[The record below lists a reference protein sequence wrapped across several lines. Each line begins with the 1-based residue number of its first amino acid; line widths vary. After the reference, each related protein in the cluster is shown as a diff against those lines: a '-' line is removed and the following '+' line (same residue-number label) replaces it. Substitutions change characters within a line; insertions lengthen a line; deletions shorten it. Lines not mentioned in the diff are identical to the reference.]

1 MVREIVELG
10 QLNQE
15 DSSGLKT
22 HDEILELIKEIES
35 IEDKFKYLEVTP
47 ENHIGK
53 EIVNQELEQT
63 EATGELTGKPH
74 ISANQTTS
82 ELKEIT
88 HPDKRKDKKHK
99 IHFPIGIHWRK
110 EARWPKIG
118 NFLKRVKVNP
128 SGIKTPE
135 LTELQNQLESSEVGL
150 RSGNTPELTELQNQ
164 LESSE
169 VGLRSGNTT
178 FTLRIDDQGRL
189 MGYNIKKPK
198 SEGGHRRILPFG
210 KGTTEES
217 GAKEA
222 EEPGIKGKI
231 KDLFSRIKPKQ
242 SGESGGSK
250 VSSLLGK
257 IKGVLPKR

>member
-35 IEDKFKYLEVTP
+35 IEDKFKYLEVAP

-53 EIVNQELEQT
+53 EIVNQELEQI

-74 ISANQTTS
+74 ISVNQTKS

-118 NFLKRVKVNP
+118 NFLKRIKVNP
-128 SGIKTPE
+128 SRI
-135 LTELQNQLESSEVGL
+135 
-150 RSGNTPELTELQNQ
+150 NTPELTELQNQ

-169 VGLRSGNTT
+169 VGLRPGNTT

-231 KDLFSRIKPKQ
+231 KGLFSRIKPKQ

>member
-22 HDEILELIKEIES
+22 HNEILELIKEIES
-35 IEDKFKYLEVTP
+35 IEDKFKYLGVAP

-74 ISANQTTS
+74 ISADQTKS

-88 HPDKRKDKKHK
+88 HPDKRKDKKHR

-118 NFLKRVKVNP
+118 NFLKRIKVNP

-150 RSGNTPELTELQNQ
+150 RP
-164 LESSE
+164 
-169 VGLRSGNTT
+169 GNTT

-198 SEGGHRRILPFG
+198 SEGGHGRILPFG

-222 EEPGIKGKI
+222 EEPGIKGKV
-231 KDLFSRIKPKQ
+231 KGLFSRIKPKQ

-250 VSSLLGK
+250 ISSLLGK

>member
-15 DSSGLKT
+15 DSSELKT
-22 HDEILELIKEIES
+22 HNEILELIKEIES
-35 IEDKFKYLEVTP
+35 IEDKFKYLGVAP

-74 ISANQTTS
+74 ISADQTKS

-88 HPDKRKDKKHK
+88 HPDKRKDKKHR

-118 NFLKRVKVNP
+118 NFLKRIKVNP

-150 RSGNTPELTELQNQ
+150 RP
-164 LESSE
+164 
-169 VGLRSGNTT
+169 GNTT
-178 FTLRIDDQGRL
+178 FTLRINDQGRL

-222 EEPGIKGKI
+222 GELGIKGKI
-231 KDLFSRIKPKQ
+231 KGLFSRIKPKQ

>member
-1 MVREIVELG
+1 MLSCFNNQHVMVREIVELG
-10 QLNQE
+10 QLNRE

-74 ISANQTTS
+74 ISADQTKS

-88 HPDKRKDKKHK
+88 HPDKRKDKKHR

-118 NFLKRVKVNP
+118 NFLKRIKVNP

-150 RSGNTPELTELQNQ
+150 RP
-164 LESSE
+164 
-169 VGLRSGNTT
+169 GNTT

-231 KDLFSRIKPKQ
+231 KGLFSRIKPKQ

>member
-1 MVREIVELG
+1 MLSCFNNQHVMVREIVELG
-10 QLNQE
+10 QLNRE

-74 ISANQTTS
+74 ISANQTKS

-99 IHFPIGIHWRK
+99 IRFPIEIHWGK
-110 EARWPKIG
+110 ETKWPKIG
-118 NFLKRVKVNP
+118 NFLKRIKVNP
-128 SGIKTPE
+128 SGI
-135 LTELQNQLESSEVGL
+135 
-150 RSGNTPELTELQNQ
+150 NTPELTELQNQ
-164 LESSE
+164 LGSSE
-169 VGLRSGNTT
+169 VGLRPDNTT
-178 FTLRIDDQGRL
+178 FTLRIDDQGRIV
-189 MGYNIKKPK
+189 GYNIKKPK
-198 SEGGHRRILPFG
+198 SKRGHRRILPFG
-210 KGTTEES
+210 KGTNEEL

-222 EEPGIKGKI
+222 EEPGIKGKV
-231 KDLFSRIKPKQ
+231 KGLFSRIKPKQ

-250 VSSLLGK
+250 VSILLRK

>member
-22 HDEILELIKEIES
+22 HNEILELIKEIES
-35 IEDKFKYLEVTP
+35 IEDKFKYLGVAP

-74 ISANQTTS
+74 ISADQTKS

-88 HPDKRKDKKHK
+88 HPDKRKDKKHR

-118 NFLKRVKVNP
+118 NFLKRIKVNP

-150 RSGNTPELTELQNQ
+150 RP
-164 LESSE
+164 
-169 VGLRSGNTT
+169 GNTT

-198 SEGGHRRILPFG
+198 SEGGHGRILPFG

-222 EEPGIKGKI
+222 EEPGIKGNI
-231 KDLFSRIKPKQ
+231 KGLFSRIKPKQ

-250 VSSLLGK
+250 ISSLLGK

>member
-35 IEDKFKYLEVTP
+35 IEDKFKYLGVAP

-63 EATGELTGKPH
+63 ETTGELTVKPY
-74 ISANQTTS
+74 ISADQTKS

-88 HPDKRKDKKHK
+88 HPYKRKDKKHK

-110 EARWPKIG
+110 EARRPKIG
-118 NFLKRVKVNP
+118 NFLKRIKINP
-128 SGIKTPE
+128 SGVKTPE
-135 LTELQNQLESSEVGL
+135 LTELQNQLGSSEVGL
-150 RSGNTPELTELQNQ
+150 RLN
-164 LESSE
+164 
-169 VGLRSGNTT
+169 NTT

-198 SEGGHRRILPFG
+198 SAGGHRRILPFG

-217 GAKEA
+217 GAKGA
-222 EEPGIKGKI
+222 EGPGIKGKI
-231 KDLFSRIKPKQ
+231 KNLFSRIKPKQ

>member
-35 IEDKFKYLEVTP
+35 IEDKFKYLGVAP

-53 EIVNQELEQT
+53 EIVNQELEQI

-74 ISANQTTS
+74 ISANQTKS

-99 IHFPIGIHWRK
+99 IRFPIGIHWKK
-110 EARWPKIG
+110 EIKWPKIG
-118 NFLKRVKVNP
+118 NFLKRIKVNP
-128 SGIKTPE
+128 HGI
-135 LTELQNQLESSEVGL
+135 
-150 RSGNTPELTELQNQ
+150 NTPELTELQNQ
-164 LESSE
+164 LGSSE
-169 VGLRSGNTT
+169 VGLKPGNTT

-189 MGYNIKKPK
+189 IGYNIKKPK
-198 SEGGHRRILPFG
+198 SERGHRRILPFG

-217 GAKEA
+217 GAKEV

-231 KDLFSRIKPKQ
+231 KGLFSRIKPKQ

>member
-10 QLNQE
+10 QLNRE

-22 HDEILELIKEIES
+22 HDEILELIGEIKS
-35 IEDKFKYLEVTP
+35 IEDKLKDP
-47 ENHIGK
+47 ELLKETSTEKVFGK
-53 EIVNQELEQT
+53 QELEQT
-63 EATGELTGKPH
+63 EAIEELSDRVQFIEVKTESGLNEKT
-74 ISANQTTS
+74 QREKKKT
-82 ELKEIT
+82 K
-88 HPDKRKDKKHK
+88 KRK
-99 IHFPIGIHWRK
+99 IHFPIKIRWMKKPKGIKTGH
-110 EARWPKIG
+110 
-118 NFLKRVKVNP
+118 FLKRIKVNP
-128 SGIKTPE
+128 SGINTPE

-169 VGLRSGNTT
+169 VGLRPGNTT

-189 MGYNIKKPK
+189 IGYNIKKPK
-198 SEGGHRRILPFG
+198 SEGGHRRILSFG

-217 GAKEA
+217 GTNEA

-231 KDLFSRIKPKQ
+231 KSIFSRIKPKQ

-250 VSSLLGK
+250 ISILLGK
-257 IKGVLPKR
+257 IKGVIPKR

>member
-1 MVREIVELG
+1 MMVREIVELG
-10 QLNQE
+10 QLNRE

-35 IEDKFKYLEVTP
+35 IEDKFKYLKVAP

-53 EIVNQELEQT
+53 EIVNQELEQI
-63 EATGELTGKPH
+63 EATGELMGKPH
-74 ISANQTTS
+74 ISVNQTKS

-118 NFLKRVKVNP
+118 NFLKRIKVNP
-128 SGIKTPE
+128 SRIKTPE

-150 RSGNTPELTELQNQ
+150 RP
-164 LESSE
+164 
-169 VGLRSGNTT
+169 GNTT

-231 KDLFSRIKPKQ
+231 KGLFSRIKPKQ

-257 IKGVLPKR
+257 IKGILPKR

>member
-35 IEDKFKYLEVTP
+35 IEDKFKYLGVAP
-47 ENHIGK
+47 ENHIG
-53 EIVNQELEQT
+53 EESVNQELEQT
-63 EATGELTGKPH
+63 EATGELTGKSH
-74 ISANQTTS
+74 ISASQTKS

-99 IHFPIGIHWRK
+99 IRFPIEIHWKK
-110 EARWPKIG
+110 EIKWPKIG
-118 NFLKRVKVNP
+118 NFLKRIKVNP
-128 SGIKTPE
+128 RGIKTPE
-135 LTELQNQLESSEVGL
+135 LTELQNQLGSSEVGL
-150 RSGNTPELTELQNQ
+150 RP
-164 LESSE
+164 
-169 VGLRSGNTT
+169 GNTT

-189 MGYNIKKPK
+189 IGYNIKKPK

-210 KGTTEES
+210 KSTTEES
-217 GAKEA
+217 SAKEA

-231 KDLFSRIKPKQ
+231 KGLFSRIKPKQ

>member
-1 MVREIVELG
+1 MAKLSFNAAKAKPMEERNFTLLPEGE
-10 QLNQE
+10 
-15 DSSGLKT
+15 
-22 HDEILELIKEIES
+22 
-35 IEDKFKYLEVTP
+35 YLFS
-47 ENHIGK
+47 
-53 EIVNQELEQT
+53 
-63 EATGELTGKPH
+63 LTK
-74 ISANQTTS
+74 S

-150 RSGNTPELTELQNQ
+150 RP
-164 LESSE
+164 
-169 VGLRSGNTT
+169 GNTT

-198 SEGGHRRILPFG
+198 SKGGHRRILPFG

-250 VSSLLGK
+250 VSILLGK

>member
-22 HDEILELIKEIES
+22 HDEILELIKEVES
-35 IEDKFKYLEVTP
+35 IEDKFKYLGVAP
-47 ENHIGK
+47 ENHIEK

-74 ISANQTTS
+74 ISANQTKS

-99 IHFPIGIHWRK
+99 IRFPIDIHWRK
-110 EARWPKIG
+110 ETKWPKIG
-118 NFLKRVKVNP
+118 NFLKRIKVNP
-128 SGIKTPE
+128 RGVKTPE
-135 LTELQNQLESSEVGL
+135 LTELQNQLGSSEVGL
-150 RSGNTPELTELQNQ
+150 RP
-164 LESSE
+164 
-169 VGLRSGNTT
+169 GNTT
-178 FTLRIDDQGRL
+178 FTLRIDDQGKL
-189 MGYNIKKPK
+189 IGYNIKKPK
-198 SEGGHRRILPFG
+198 SGGGHRRILPFG
-210 KGTTEES
+210 KSATEES
-217 GAKEA
+217 SVKEA
-222 EEPGIKGKI
+222 DEPGIKGKI
-231 KDLFSRIKPKQ
+231 KGLFSRIKPKQ

>member
-10 QLNQE
+10 QLNRE

-74 ISANQTTS
+74 ISADQTKS

-88 HPDKRKDKKHK
+88 HPDKRKDKKHR
-99 IHFPIGIHWRK
+99 INFPIGIHWRK

-118 NFLKRVKVNP
+118 NFLKRIKVNP

-150 RSGNTPELTELQNQ
+150 RP
-164 LESSE
+164 
-169 VGLRSGNTT
+169 GNTT

-231 KDLFSRIKPKQ
+231 KGLFSRIKPKQ

-257 IKGVLPKR
+257 IKGILPKR

>member
-1 MVREIVELG
+1 MMVREIVELG
-10 QLNQE
+10 QLNRE

-35 IEDKFKYLEVTP
+35 IEDKFKYLKVAP

-53 EIVNQELEQT
+53 EIVNQELEQI
-63 EATGELTGKPH
+63 EATGELMGKPH
-74 ISANQTTS
+74 ISVNQTKS

-118 NFLKRVKVNP
+118 NFLKRIKVNP
-128 SGIKTPE
+128 SRIKTPE

-150 RSGNTPELTELQNQ
+150 RP
-164 LESSE
+164 
-169 VGLRSGNTT
+169 GNTT

-231 KDLFSRIKPKQ
+231 KGLFSRIKPKQ

>member
-35 IEDKFKYLEVTP
+35 IEDKFKYLGVAP
-47 ENHIGK
+47 ENHVGK

-63 EATGELTGKPH
+63 ETTGELTVKPY
-74 ISANQTTS
+74 ISADQTKS

-88 HPDKRKDKKHK
+88 HPYKRKDKKHK

-110 EARWPKIG
+110 EARRPKIG
-118 NFLKRVKVNP
+118 NFLKRIKVNP
-128 SGIKTPE
+128 SGVKTPE
-135 LTELQNQLESSEVGL
+135 LTELQNQLGSSEVGL
-150 RSGNTPELTELQNQ
+150 RLD
-164 LESSE
+164 
-169 VGLRSGNTT
+169 NTT

-189 MGYNIKKPK
+189 IGYNIKKPK
-198 SEGGHRRILPFG
+198 SAGGHRRILPFG

-217 GAKEA
+217 GAKGT

-231 KDLFSRIKPKQ
+231 KNLFSRIKPRQ

-250 VSSLLGK
+250 ISSLLGK

>member
-74 ISANQTTS
+74 ISANQTKS

-118 NFLKRVKVNP
+118 NFLKRIKVNP
-128 SGIKTPE
+128 SGIK
-135 LTELQNQLESSEVGL
+135 
-150 RSGNTPELTELQNQ
+150 TPELTELQNQ

>member
-10 QLNQE
+10 QLNRE

-74 ISANQTTS
+74 ISADQTKS

-88 HPDKRKDKKHK
+88 HPDKRKDKKHR

-118 NFLKRVKVNP
+118 NFLKRIKVNP

-150 RSGNTPELTELQNQ
+150 RP
-164 LESSE
+164 
-169 VGLRSGNTT
+169 GNTT

-231 KDLFSRIKPKQ
+231 KGLFSRIKPKQ